1 MLESITGST
10 IATLRVFALEVVLLK
25 LRFGPDA
32 VCDNVRSVGLPS
44 FAAQDPYVIFEGDYL
59 SATTIAFAD
68 VVAITCWS
76 SAR

>member
-10 IATLRVFALEVVLLK
+10 IATLRAFALKVVLLK

-32 VCDNVRSVGLPS
+32 VCDNVRLVGLPS
-44 FAAQDPYVIFEGDYL
+44 FAAQHPYAIFEGDYL

-68 VVAITCWS
+68 IVAITCWS